1 MSINACMAQDIIE
14 LNNKKEY
21 TATATV
27 LLEMVL
33 TDTNL
38 SAHAAKLWQILFSKA
53 RFHADLEI
61 TILISNA
68 CKNIGQI
75 L

>member
-38 SAHAAKLWQILFSKA
+38 SAHAAKALANSLFKSTLS
-53 RFHADLEI
+53 R
-61 TILISNA
+61 
-68 CKNIGQI
+68 
-75 L
+75 